1 MTARM
6 REVEVE
12 EEQRPFLRFVCFFA
26 SQGLRVSF
34 RPRNLSFNFHYG
46 HSKDAQLVANQ

>member
-12 EEQRPFLRFVCFFA
+12 GEQRPLLRFVCFFA
-26 SQGLRVSF
+26 S
-34 RPRNLSFNFHYG
+34 LSFSARFTG
-46 HSKDAQLVANQ
+46 FFQAKKSLFQFSLWS